1 MSKNETKKMKTK
13 HFETK
18 VGGNKSTPTP
28 GEKKKKKAKAKKTV
42 THGPAISLER
52 RKPRNANREDKVMYN
67 QL

>member
-1 MSKNETKKMKTK
+1 MKMK

-18 VGGNKSTPTP
+18 VGGNKSTPTQI
-28 GEKKKKKAKAKKTV
+28 KKKAKAKKQS
-42 THGPAISLER
+42 HGPAISLER